1 MNAGFG
7 NVPAMRI
14 LESTRLFALSV
25 AVLLGLGVVVSLGC
39 SGLALP
45 GDLRVGI
52 QTDYPPLAFA
62 LGGRVG
68 GIEADLALRV
78 GELLDRRV
86 RFVIIDRSNWI
97 QALAE
102 DRVDVVMAGVSVTPG
117 RAVRVR
123 FIMPYADVGQMAII
137 RRDQLAVLG
146 RFNAIRGS
154 GIKVGFVTGTTG
166 ERYVRETLVD
176 AVPVPLPTVNAG
188 ERAVRDRNVD
198 FFVHDAPTIWR
209 LGMNPAD
216 RELFGLYKL
225 LTDEQLAWAVAREN
239 DALAAQLDAVVL
251 KMRGNGD
258 IDKIV
263 SRWVP
268 VRVTQ

>member
-14 LESTRLFALSV
+14 LEPTRLFAFPL
-25 AVLLGLGVVVSLGC
+25 AVVLGLGLLISLGC
-39 SGLALP
+39 SSLALP

-62 LGGRVG
+62 LDGKVG
-68 GIEADLALRV
+68 GIEADLALRA

-86 RFVIIDRSNWI
+86 RFVLIDRTNWME
-97 QALAE
+97 ALDE

-123 FIMPYADVGQMAII
+123 FIEHYADVGQMAII

-176 AVPVPLPTVNAG
+176 AVPVPLPTVDSG
-188 ERAVRDRNVD
+188 ERAVRDRSVD

-209 LGMNPAD
+209 LGTNPAD
-216 RELFGLYKL
+216 RDLFGLYKL
-225 LTDEQLAWAVAREN
+225 LTDEQLAWAVSRDNE
-239 DALAAQLDAVVL
+239 ALAARLDAVVL
-251 KMRGNGD
+251 EMRANGD
-258 IDKIV
+258 IDEIV